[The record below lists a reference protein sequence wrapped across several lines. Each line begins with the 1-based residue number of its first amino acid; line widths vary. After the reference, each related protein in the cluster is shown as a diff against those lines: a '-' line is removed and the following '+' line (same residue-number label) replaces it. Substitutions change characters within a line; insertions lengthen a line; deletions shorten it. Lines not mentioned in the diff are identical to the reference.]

1 MSAPLFTIGMSRNGT
16 TITDKLLRMAV
27 GVHADRYAPF
37 DRWDFA
43 AMTELGGDAG
53 DKPLLHRMGDWIEE
67 PPQEYRTLTG
77 EPVSSKY
84 VAVKFALPWAYESF
98 GWPRLVSTFPGAR
111 FVLVLRDSYF
121 AWQSWSKMPHVQA
134 IGVNV
139 IQEVYRVWHDR
150 MAALYAEFVARF
162 PDRAVL
168 IIFENLVR
176 GADGTMKPVWD
187 MLGVEPPEN
196 LQAQM
201 RIPEHWAGELIA

>member
-1 MSAPLFTIGMSRNGT
+1 MGIRETMSAPVFTIGMSRNGT
-16 TITDKLLRMAV
+16 TITDKLLRMSAD
-27 GVHADRYAPF
+27 VHPDRYAPF

-43 AMTELGGDAG
+43 AMMEAGGDVG
-53 DKPLLHRMGDWIEE
+53 DKHTLRRMGGWIEQS
-67 PPQEYRTLTG
+67 PPGY
-77 EPVSSKY
+77 KY
-84 VAVKFALPWAYESF
+84 VAIKLALPWAYESF
-98 GWPRLVSTFPGAR
+98 GWPRLVSMFPGAR
-111 FVLVLRDSYF
+111 FVLVLRDSYA
-121 AWQSWSKMPHVQA
+121 AWQSWSKMPHVQE

-168 IIFENLVR
+168 ITFENLVR
-176 GADGTMKPVWD
+176 GADGTMKPVWK

-201 RIPEHWAGELIA
+201 RKPEHWIGEPIA